1 MKALFV
7 VEGFTDIRFVLG
19 LNEICDLTL
28 LVPEINF
35 QESGLDKRIL
45 ESGVT
50 VRVHQLKG
58 GRLQY
63 QFQCFR
69 YLLANGRKFDVVLS
83 QEMLRGGL
91 NSCVAGKL
99 LGVPVVTYTCLP
111 ALEYYRCRRSRSE
124 IGRLKSF
131 AGESFI
137 QTLLWLNGKL
147 ATRCV
152 ALGPYL
158 RRIVSQVSSRTRPGL
173 YYGVD
178 VDLYSPVGI
187 QRKCELRR
195 ELSLPTD
202 QFVIFLSSRISHEKD
217 PETVLRATAL
227 ARARGLDAV
236 VINLGGGYLDF
247 LRLAEQLALP
257 DCNEFVLGRPAAHPM
272 RDLPNYYR
280 AADCMALAS
289 LEEGLGMSPLES
301 LACGTPAVCTAV
313 GGLADN
319 LNQYA
324 RLTPKGDADSMAEQF
339 LWIAKNRDEAR
350 AQALVGRDF
359 VIREWNRGKAFS
371 DLAAILSAV
380 ATPPNDSGRTGL

>member
-1 MKALFV
+1 MKTLFV

-19 LNEICDLTL
+19 LNEVCDLTL
-28 LVPEINF
+28 LVPERNF
-35 QESGLDKRIL
+35 RESGLDKRLL
-45 ESGVT
+45 ESGANVKVET
-50 VRVHQLKG
+50 LKG

-63 QFQCFR
+63 QIECFR
-69 YLLANGRKFDVVLS
+69 YLLANGREFDVVLA

-91 NSCVAGKL
+91 NSCIAGKL

-111 ALEYYRCRRSRSE
+111 ALEYYRCRHLRSE
-124 IGRLKSF
+124 IGGVKSKM
-131 AGESFI
+131 GELFI
-137 QTLLWLNGKL
+137 QTVLWLNGRL

-158 RRIVSQVSSRTRPGL
+158 QSLVSKVSRRTRLGL

-178 VDLYSPVGI
+178 VDLYSPVER
-187 QRKCELRR
+187 QRQCELRQ
-195 ELSLPTD
+195 ELSLPSD
-202 QFVIFLSSRISHEKD
+202 KFVIFLSSRISHEKD

-247 LRLAEQLALP
+247 LQLGEKLELP
-257 DCNEFVLGRPAAHPM
+257 DCKEFVLGRPAAHPM

-301 LACGTPAVCTAV
+301 FACGTPAVCTAV

-319 LNQYA
+319 LNGYA
-324 RLTPKGDADSMAEQF
+324 RLTPKGDAESMAEQF

-350 AQALVGRDF
+350 SQAMAGRDF
-359 VIREWNRGKAFS
+359 VVREWNRGKAFS
-371 DLAAILSAV
+371 DLAAILSEV
-380 ATPPNDSGRTGL
+380 ARQPNDSGRPRL